1 VDKIVKVNLTRDE
14 IGVIIKCI
22 DTAIMSYITY
32 QHQRDT
38 RPNEKRRSEG
48 ILLNKLKEKFC
59 KAIIR
64 GEGNKIK
71 EIYL

>member
-1 VDKIVKVNLTRDE
+1 VDNIKVNLTKDE

-22 DTAIMSYITY
+22 DTAIMSYIN
-32 QHQRDT
+32 HQWDT
-38 RPNEKRRSEG
+38 RPNERRRSEG

-64 GEGNKIK
+64 EEENKIK
-71 EIYL
+71 EIRLWK